1 MLQTS
6 RAGSDRLGEAC
17 RRAGIP
23 PERRPQAKDW
33 RRLLIR
39 QTESGTETARLSW
52 PLGEMAYAGDLKS
65 LASNGFPVRVRE
77 GLPSE
82 TLGQSAIQM
91 AKALRLSR
99 LSRARSPAA
108 VPTHRKS
115 GARGLGADVV
125 ALALAASRRASRHF
139 AARCALRLLT
149 ADPATR
155 EPSLRC
161 VARSTSDRRPRD
173 ARVRFAAGAR
183 LSF

>member
-99 LSRARSPAA
+99 PSRARSPAA
-108 VPTHRKS
+108 VRCSRACCGRWSP
-115 GARGLGADVV
+115 
-125 ALALAASRRASRHF
+125 LALAASRRASRQF
-139 AARCALRLLT
+139 AARCASVSAAL
-149 ADPATR
+149 ATR
-155 EPSLRC
+155 EPSLHC
-161 VARSTSDRRPRD
+161 WCALQLLTADRQQRWCRR
-173 ARVRFAAGAR
+173 RVLFS
-183 LSF
+183 SFRA